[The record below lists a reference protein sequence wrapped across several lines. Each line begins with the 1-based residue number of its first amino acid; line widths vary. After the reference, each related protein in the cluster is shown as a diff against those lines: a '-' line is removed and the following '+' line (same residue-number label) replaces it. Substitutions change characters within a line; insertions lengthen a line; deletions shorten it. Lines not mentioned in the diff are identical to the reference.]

1 MAGNAGKMANKDRT
15 AATKAV
21 ATRQGKKTGK
31 RSAVRAKK
39 QTGVEPD
46 KEAPAGEFSWEQL
59 CCDVQ
64 HELGEY
70 SKEIAEVMRRKALSG
85 NTTFAKM
92 LLEIAKTKETGKG
105 AARLR
110 RGPSAA
116 QSLAKERQWTGP
128 LPGEEIDYY
137 DGSPKADDE
146 EKAAT
151 G

>member
-1 MAGNAGKMANKDRT
+1 MVAGNAGQMANNKRV
-15 AATKAV
+15 AAK
-21 ATRQGKKTGK
+21 RQEKEKSSQSAAGAKGDTGGEREK
-31 RSAVRAKK
+31 ETPV
-39 QTGVEPD
+39 VEFP
-46 KEAPAGEFSWEQL
+46 FEQL

-137 DGSPKADDE
+137 DGSPNADDE

>member
-1 MAGNAGKMANKDRT
+1 MTLPAKAGT
-15 AATKAV
+15 HIETIH
-21 ATRQGKKTGK
+21 T
-31 RSAVRAKK
+31 
-39 QTGVEPD
+39 
-46 KEAPAGEFSWEQL
+46 
-59 CCDVQ
+59 
-64 HELGEY
+64 ELRHWAQMG
-70 SKEIAEVMRRKALSG
+70 
-85 NTTFAKM
+85 
-92 LLEIAKTKETGKG
+92 IAKTKETGKG